1 VAFNYLGQLDQ
12 TVAAET
18 LYAGTG
24 ESSGRSQSE
33 EWERPYAIEV
43 SGSVRGGRLRLSWS
57 YSREQLARERME
69 ELAARYEAELRGL
82 IAHCRSA
89 GAGGYTPSDFPLA
102 RLSREELA
110 RAVWEREGIADLY
123 PLSPLQQGML
133 YHSLQDRSGVLFEQS
148 SYVVEAELDY
158 ATFVRAWQRVVERHG
173 VLRTSFIWEGVPQP
187 LQKVHQ
193 RVELPVRQEDWRALE
208 AAAQEQRLAELLR
221 ADREAGFE
229 LGTAPLMRLQVV
241 RLGEQRYQLVWS
253 HHHLLLDGWCLSLL
267 LKEVFSY
274 YEAERQGVAVQ
285 LEGSR
290 PYREYIGWLQR
301 QDLGAAEQYWRR
313 RLAGFRQATRLPLL
327 GGSQRASG
335 AVRRYGSRVLRLDRV
350 RTEQLRRQAQQQQL
364 TLNTM
369 VAGAWALLLSHYA
382 GEPEVVFG
390 ATVSGRPAELPGV
403 ERMVGPFINTLP
415 VRVAVAAETAAGPW
429 LQDLQ
434 AQLVELRQYEY
445 SPLVQQWSEVGLG
458 AELFETLLVYE
469 NYPVEAEVQQQAQQL
484 RVHKGGSE
492 VRTKYALTLVVGSGA
507 ELVLYLAYERGRYG
521 AAEAERLLAE
531 VAAVLEGLGRGAAH
545 GLGELLAAAAV
556 GPAVVVAA
564 AEADE
569 DEEEAEPGTELQ
581 EQVRRVMQTVLGGKR
596 LRLAENF
603 FERGGHSLLAMQ
615 LLTRVRQEFGVEIAI
630 GKVFEQP
637 TIGGIAA
644 LIAAAG
650 GNGAGPERLPRRR
663 ESGPAPLSP
672 AQQRLWFLEQLEPG
686 NPFYNSAV
694 AVRLEGELQLPTL
707 QQTLNEIVRRHEV
720 LRTSFARVHGEPVQL
735 VHEAEAVALP
745 VVELSEWAEAER
757 EAEVRRQA
765 AAEAATAFSLSSWPL
780 LRVKLLRL
788 GATEHVVLLTM
799 HHIVSDAWSMGIF
812 INEVAVL
819 YAAYAQGQPSP
830 LAELE
835 LQYSDYAQWQRD
847 WLQGAVLEQQLR
859 YWRQQLSGRL
869 PLLEL
874 PADRERP
881 AQPSYRGSRYSF
893 SLEPQLSERLKQ
905 LSQAA
910 GATLYMTLLAGFQT
924 LLYRYTGETDVVVG
938 SVVAN
943 RSRAEVEGLIGFFV
957 NTLVLRVDLSGE
969 PSFREV
975 LRRVR
980 EVCLGAYAHQE
991 VPFEKLV
998 EELQPEREGSRSPLF
1013 QVTFGLQNAPRG
1025 TLQLPGLQLRPVS
1038 FENEAVRFDLTLWM
1052 VESAHGLSGAW
1063 AYNKDLYRPER
1074 IARMQ
1079 AHFATLLA
1087 HLSRDPDTRISQLE
1101 MLAEAEKEE
1110 LAIRKKQRQEAN
1122 RKKLK
1127 AIKRNIETHS

>member
-1 VAFNYLGQLDQ
+1 
-12 TVAAET
+12 
-18 LYAGTG
+18 
-24 ESSGRSQSE
+24 
-33 EWERPYAIEV
+33 
-43 SGSVRGGRLRLSWS
+43 
-57 YSREQLARERME
+57 
-69 ELAARYEAELRGL
+69 
-82 IAHCRSA
+82 
-89 GAGGYTPSDFPLA
+89 
-102 RLSREELA
+102 
-110 RAVWEREGIADLY
+110 
-123 PLSPLQQGML
+123 
-133 YHSLQDRSGVLFEQS
+133 
-148 SYVVEAELDY
+148 
-158 ATFVRAWQRVVERHG
+158 
-173 VLRTSFIWEGVPQP
+173 
-187 LQKVHQ
+187 
-193 RVELPVRQEDWRALE
+193 
-208 AAAQEQRLAELLR
+208 
-221 ADREAGFE
+221 
-229 LGTAPLMRLQVV
+229 V

-274 YEAERQGVAVQ
+274 YEAERQGIAVQ

-290 PYREYIGWLQR
+290 PYREYIGWLQQ

-313 RLAGFRQATRLPLL
+313 RLAGFGKATRLPLL
-327 GGSQRASG
+327 GGSKRDSG

-364 TLNTM
+364 TVNTM

-382 GEPEVVFG
+382 GEQEVVFG
-390 ATVSGRPAELPGV
+390 ATVSGRPAALPGV

-415 VRVAVAAETAAGPW
+415 VRVAVEQETTGGEW
-429 LQDLQ
+429 LQGLQ

-484 RVHKGGSE
+484 RVHKGRSE

-521 AAEAERLLAE
+521 EADAERLLAE
-531 VAAVLEGLGRGAAH
+531 VAAVLEGLGSGAEQ

-556 GPAVVVAA
+556 GAAVVAA

-569 DEEEAEPGTELQ
+569 GEEEAEPGTELQ
-581 EQVRRVMQTVLGGKR
+581 EQVRAVMQTVLGGKR

-637 TIGGIAA
+637 TISGIAA

-650 GNGAGPERLPRRR
+650 RNGAGQERLPRRS
-663 ESGPAPLSP
+663 EKGPAPLSP

-694 AVRLEGELQLPTL
+694 AVRLEGELQVPAL

-720 LRTSFARVHGEPVQL
+720 LRTSFARVNGEPVQL
-735 VHEAEAVALP
+735 VHEAEGVALT
-745 VVELSEWAEAER
+745 VVELSEWAEVER

-765 AAEAATAFSLSSWPL
+765 AAAAATAFSLSSWPL

-788 GATEHVVLLTM
+788 GETEHVVLLTM

-819 YAAYAQGQPSP
+819 YAAYAKGQQSP

-847 WLQGAVLEQQLR
+847 WLQGEVLEQQLR

-874 PADRERP
+874 PADGERP

-893 SLEPQLSERLKQ
+893 SLERELSERLKQ
-905 LSQAA
+905 LSQEA

-998 EELQPEREGSRSPLF
+998 EELQPEREASRSPLF

-1052 VESAHGLSGAW
+1052 VESAQGLSGAW
-1063 AYNKDLYRPER
+1063 AYNKDLYLPAR

-1079 AHFATLLA
+1079 QHFATLLA
-1087 HLSRDPDTRISQLE
+1087 HLSREPDTRISQLE